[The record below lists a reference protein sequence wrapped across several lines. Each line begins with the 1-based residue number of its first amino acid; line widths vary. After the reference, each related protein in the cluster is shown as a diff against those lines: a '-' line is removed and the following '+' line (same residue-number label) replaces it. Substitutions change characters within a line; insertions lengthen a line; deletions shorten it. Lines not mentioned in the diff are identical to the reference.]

1 MHISNEMFFISFAS
15 ETAIFLEWQSVDVSL
30 SSDSNVKKFK
40 ANITLFVQ
48 AEKNKQNDSG

>member
-30 SSDSNVKKFK
+30 SSDSNVKEFK